1 MYIKAFWPGE
11 DVSRKRMRTLEV
23 LADEV
28 ADGARDLDL
37 CFFQLH
43 ILLWISLASSPY
55 KFILYRWK
63 PSPFILYIYISWTVD
78 LIIGTIPPFLESDCL
93 TPSLFLSTQ
102 APACRLGKMAR
113 AAVDDGAASGSLD
126 AASRVHYS
134 HGERDAHRVFQR
146 FWLSLKVR
154 ISELPVG
161 PLEDGHETVSIHHY
175 KVGCCFLWGP

>member
-1 MYIKAFWPGE
+1 MKLQMEPGTWTSVFSNFIYYFEFLWLPVLINSSYI
-11 DVSRKRMRTLEV
+11 
-23 LADEV
+23 
-28 ADGARDLDL
+28 DGNL
-37 CFFQLH
+37 LH
-43 ILLWISLASSPY
+43 
-55 KFILYRWK
+55 LY
-63 PSPFILYIYISWTVD
+63 YIYISWTVD
-78 LIIGTIPPFLESDCL
+78 LIIGTIPPFLASDCL